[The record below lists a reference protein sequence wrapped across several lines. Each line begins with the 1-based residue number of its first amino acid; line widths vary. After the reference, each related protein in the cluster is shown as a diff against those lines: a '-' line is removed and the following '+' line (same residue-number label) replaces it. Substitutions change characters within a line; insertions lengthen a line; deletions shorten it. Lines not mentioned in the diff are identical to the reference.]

1 MAGCNEITEAGLWAC
16 LTPRIVSLSLSD
28 CINVADE
35 AVGAIAQLLPSLY
48 EFSLQAY
55 HVTDAAL
62 GYFSA
67 KQSSSLSILRLH
79 SCWEL
84 TNHGVV
90 NIGKVTYIITIIL
103 FFIYYLFLE
112 CTYRTIDLFIYT
124 YYAND
129 YLS

>member
-1 MAGCNEITEAGLWAC
+1 
-16 LTPRIVSLSLSD
+16 VSLSLSD

-35 AVGAIAQLLPSLY
+35 AVGAVAQLLPSLY

-67 KQSSSLSILRLH
+67 KQSSALSILKLQ

-90 NIGKVTYIITIIL
+90 NIGENRYHFSFYFDRICFALIYFSLSLTVFNITMLRI
-103 FFIYYLFLE
+103 
-112 CTYRTIDLFIYT
+112 
-124 YYAND
+124 ND
-129 YLS
+129 IF